1 MKQQPNYQV
10 TQQIEGHYHQIAGR
24 DIVNYGTID
33 PNKPRP
39 LSSCSI
45 EELRF
50 QREFSKE
57 IIKDAEAKI
66 WGSLPSK
73 ILMITLPMFFLCWYL
88 GNVGQWLFY
97 AFIIGVVCPGLAQ
110 LKLINREQPVI
121 EIERQR
127 LNNIYYILRSYKIDE
142 R

>member
-1 MKQQPNYQV
+1 MDQQSYQV
-10 TQQIEGHYHQIAGR
+10 TQQIEGLNHQIAGR
-24 DIVNYGTID
+24 DIVNHWTIE
-33 PNKPRP
+33 PNQPKL
-39 LSSCSI
+39 LSLCTI
-45 EELRF
+45 EELRA
-50 QREFSKE
+50 QRDFSKE
-57 IIKDAEAKI
+57 IIKDAVAKI

-97 AFIIGVVCPGLAQ
+97 AFIIGIVAPGLAQ

-121 EIERQR
+121 DLERQR

>member
-1 MKQQPNYQV
+1 ME
-10 TQQIEGHYHQIAGR
+10 QQIEGQNHQIAGR
-24 DIVNYGTID
+24 DVVNNWTIEQNQ
-33 PNKPRP
+33 PKS
-39 LSSCSI
+39 LSLCSI
-45 EELRF
+45 DELRA
-50 QREFSKE
+50 QRDFSKE

-97 AFIIGVVCPGLAQ
+97 AFIIGVVCPGIAQ
-110 LKLINREQPVI
+110 LKFINREQPVI

>member
-1 MKQQPNYQV
+1 MDQQSYQV
-10 TQQIEGHYHQIAGR
+10 TQQIEGLNHQIAGR
-24 DIVNYGTID
+24 DIVNHWTIE
-33 PNKPRP
+33 PNQPKL
-39 LSSCSI
+39 LSLCTI
-45 EELRF
+45 EELRA
-50 QREFSKE
+50 QRDFSKE
-57 IIKDAEAKI
+57 IIKDAVAKI

-88 GNVGQWLFY
+88 GNVSQWLFY
-97 AFIIGVVCPGLAQ
+97 AFIIGIVSPGLAQ

-121 EIERQR
+121 DLERQR